1 MADLSKEE
9 KRAMMKKWKAA
20 QEKKYILSKAQV
32 KKYFAFL
39 ENVLEQQPCDH
50 TLRYTQKW
58 LAEHYK
64 GGNIDD
70 IIEEIKERARKNK
83 KTIVLPESEDRR
95 IYEAA
100 AKVLDQGI
108 ANVIIIGKDQV
119 IRKKSTGF
127 DISGATLIDPEK
139 FDRLAEYIGKLVE
152 IRKSKGMT
160 AEMAQPDGI
169 LTCPSNFL
177 IVPRPFRKIK
187 KTPAGCPGG
196 RLPSC

>member
-64 GGNIDD
+64 GGNMGGYCDCEALMNCYEQYD
-70 IIEEIKERARKNK
+70 I
-83 KTIVLPESEDRR
+83 
-95 IYEAA
+95 
-100 AKVLDQGI
+100 G
-108 ANVIIIGKDQV
+108 
-119 IRKKSTGF
+119 
-127 DISGATLIDPEK
+127 
-139 FDRLAEYIGKLVE
+139 
-152 IRKSKGMT
+152 
-160 AEMAQPDGI
+160 
-169 LTCPSNFL
+169 
-177 IVPRPFRKIK
+177 
-187 KTPAGCPGG
+187 
-196 RLPSC
+196 

>member
-70 IIEEIKERARKNK
+70 IIEEIKEMGGYCDCEALMNC
-83 KTIVLPESEDRR
+83 
-95 IYEAA
+95 YEQY
-100 AKVLDQGI
+100 D
-108 ANVIIIGKDQV
+108 IG
-119 IRKKSTGF
+119 
-127 DISGATLIDPEK
+127 
-139 FDRLAEYIGKLVE
+139 
-152 IRKSKGMT
+152 
-160 AEMAQPDGI
+160 
-169 LTCPSNFL
+169 
-177 IVPRPFRKIK
+177 
-187 KTPAGCPGG
+187 
-196 RLPSC
+196 